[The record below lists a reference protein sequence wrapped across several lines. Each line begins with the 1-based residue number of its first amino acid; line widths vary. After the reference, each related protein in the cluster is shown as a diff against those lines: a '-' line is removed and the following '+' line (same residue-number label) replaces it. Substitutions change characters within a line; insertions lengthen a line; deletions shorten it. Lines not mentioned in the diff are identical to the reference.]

1 MDFDHE
7 GWKAVTDDIRRRI
20 AEVRAGLQKPTP
32 PQQRVVKQPVV
43 EEPVVIEEPKTKSA
57 AELYKDKLRKKKNG

>member
-20 AEVRAGLQKPTP
+20 AEVREELQKTAPL
-32 PQQRVVKQPVV
+32 QPVV
-43 EEPVVIEEPKTKSA
+43 EEPVVIEEPNPKSA

>member
-1 MDFDHE
+1 MA
-7 GWKAVTDDIRRRI
+7 KA
-20 AEVRAGLQKPTP
+20 P
-32 PQQRVVKQPVV
+32 PPVIKERVVEEPVV